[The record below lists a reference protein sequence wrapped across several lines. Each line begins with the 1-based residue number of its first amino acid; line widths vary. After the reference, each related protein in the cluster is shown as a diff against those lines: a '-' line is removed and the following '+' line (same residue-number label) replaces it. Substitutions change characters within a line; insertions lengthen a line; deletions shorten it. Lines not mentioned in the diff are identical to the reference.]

1 MFRVG
6 CKPNALS
13 MEWNPPEQR
22 VLTHHDAVCVILVLQ
37 VHLLEAERAGQAQR
51 LQTEGINFAGLWEQQ
66 LLLDVNK

>member
-1 MFRVG
+1 
-6 CKPNALS
+6 

-22 VLTHHDAVCVILVLQ
+22 VLTHAVCVILVLQ
-37 VHLLEAERAGQAQR
+37 VHLLEAERAGRAQR

>member
-1 MFRVG
+1 MRVKARYKAIFTRSRLIG
-6 CKPNALS
+6 LF
-13 MEWNPPEQR
+13 
-22 VLTHHDAVCVILVLQ
+22 VCHLLLQ